1 MDKTS
6 IYNVKELKQELIL
19 LELVEI
25 VKALEE
31 KNYNAVNQ
39 ISGYLLTGDETYITS
54 YNDARKKILKF
65 KQSEVLSAVL
75 SGYLSKLWGIWLLI

>member
-19 LELVEI
+19 MDLKEI
-25 VKALEE
+25 VSALEE
-31 KNYNAVNQ
+31 KDYNAVNQ

-54 YNDARKKILKF
+54 HNNARKKISKY
-65 KQSEVLSAVL
+65 KRSEILSAIL
-75 SGYLSKLWGIWLLI
+75 NGYLDKI

>member
-75 SGYLSKLWGIWLLI
+75 SGYLSKL